1 MLGLTRA
8 LKGEKDFSELL
19 QRLEYGGCPL
29 VYSGLG
35 SIHAAHAAAAI
46 RKETGRPLVVICPD
60 ELEAER
66 FRTDLAAFTQEETQS
81 LFAREFTFFRADSV
95 SREGEHA
102 RLRTF
107 RKLLEGTAP
116 LLVATP
122 DGLMQRTLPPKRLE
136 SVSFTL
142 QVGDRAELS
151 LLAEKLTLCGYKR
164 CDAV

>member
-107 RKLLEGTAP
+107 RKLGSCSAPFPRSGWKASASLCRWGTGRSSACW
-116 LLVATP
+116 
-122 DGLMQRTLPPKRLE
+122 RR
-136 SVSFTL
+136 S
-142 QVGDRAELS
+142 
-151 LLAEKLTLCGYKR
+151 
-164 CDAV
+164 